1 MSGDN
6 VKSADRVLRILEQL
20 AASPEGMRA
29 AQVGKALGIPISSC
43 LGLLTTMV
51 NVGFVKLDSG
61 GRIYSLTDKVRQM
74 GAALTPAHPLEDTAI
89 HCARQLHRELG
100 IPVAVSRRVGL
111 FIEWAFT
118 LGHTHIHSGS
128 SLPIF
133 KTLNGMAV
141 LSHMSE
147 AKLANMID
155 AYNERF
161 GRQIAV
167 HARDVVSRVQAYRG
181 RDYVSGGPPGFP
193 GVGTVCFYL
202 HDSTTDEEV
211 LLSLILPINELA
223 TREPAV
229 VQAVRQC
236 VAMHGVKAA
245 PYPVVGEASA
255 V

>member
-1 MSGDN
+1 MTADN

-20 AASPEGMRA
+20 STAPDGLRA
-29 AQVGKALGIPISSC
+29 AQIGKTLQIPISSC
-43 LGLLTTMV
+43 VGLLGTMV
-51 NVGFVKLDSG
+51 NLGFVQFDEAERS
-61 GRIYSLTDKVRQM
+61 YTLTDKVRQM

-118 LGHTHIHSGS
+118 LGHTHIHPGS
-128 SLPIF
+128 TLPIF

-147 AKLANMID
+147 AKIANMID

-167 HARDVVSRVQAYRG
+167 QPRDVANRVQPYRG

-193 GVGTVCFYL
+193 GIGTICFYL
-202 HDSTTDEEV
+202 HDSATDEEV
-211 LLSLILPINELA
+211 LLSLLMPINELA

-236 VAMHGVKAA
+236 VAHRGVQAA
-245 PYPVVGEASA
+245 LVGARAAAGSA
-255 V
+255 